1 MSAPSNLY
9 AEKVFSEHPVALWP
23 LDDVSDYVSLIS
35 EENRDLSNWDI
46 SNGTADI
53 DTSVLN
59 EPFPQ
64 SFTSKVSVD
73 TQFQESTIVSC
84 VSPDLVL
91 MTDLDQSLDTI
102 TIGAY
107 VYSNTEFIEGFDI
120 GYEYF
125 DTVGGELVQE
135 LTFFPTDISK
145 SWIFISETFN
155 PNYQNTAIRLVIKAR
170 FFSGF
175 NSDDYSFFVNGVTF
189 GQWCEEFNST
199 SLGVY
204 PVSLDTDIFAASN
217 IRGIPA
223 KAYGIQDM
231 SGYYLVR
238 RNSLAAKNTAIPMVY
253 GANNLTSLTKSGSMP
268 SLIVPGLG
276 FLNNSGKHKDYT
288 FEFWLRLS
296 SDASEEKR
304 IFGNVRGNDGL
315 YVRGPFL
322 SLKIGEYTITHYV
335 GKWYRPMLVHVRMSG
350 PSISLVINGEQVGE
364 VFIDRS
370 SLSFPDLTSMAG
382 TVELSNDWLGFYPHE
397 DVTPFEIDCVAIYGY
412 KVPVQV
418 AKKRFVYG
426 QGVEFPENIN
436 NSYSG
441 SSIYIDYPFSKYS
454 KNYSYPSIGKWSQ
467 ASYDN
472 ISIDTNEISFPEYPT
487 PLSQFKTKTSSQW
500 LADLKEYQGLNP
512 GVISLCPNS
521 SWVNEQGYLY
531 VPNLSIDSS
540 IPKAIYAIVQEL
552 EPSEQKQII
561 FSVEDSVTQSSFDV
575 EAYSDK
581 IDYVISSFGIRS
593 VIASKPRLYSN
604 EPMIVGVDI
613 QKFSNYFGGK
623 VAQLFGRMSSAS
635 IYIGGKPTENSTFK
649 GNIISFGASSK
660 KNLSEISSIFYDDGI
675 VFSDQFVDGND
686 LSLIADAGTNLSTSA
701 VFDYVYDGGTLG
713 EYANG
718 ILFDHTASYQ
728 LSAQDL
734 LSGFKVSVGAKSSWQ
749 DYIPLSSF
757 AKNVMDSRGDE
768 RLDLDFIQFNI
779 NYPAPSK
786 FIQETIDGS
795 WTYEELKSEYE
806 NPIQRQYD
814 SLDNQLFTGFNNYRD
829 LQYKAQDSY
838 RYDTSASIVKTY
850 VTFQILEDGA
860 NRSLSSYEN
869 VELVPSSG
877 IVSPDDSWMST
888 AYEVVDGVIIY
899 PPQSVSFEDIA
910 IVTHIEMSTNSVSDN
925 PVRIRSLEYASL
937 ALSDTQPT
945 GIGTRFGNDVYPY
958 RKDGFYFTY
967 KNIVPFQIY
976 KESTP
981 YLYLTRDSGIAV
993 KGQFD
998 PKVNRGISVPVNSS
1012 SATDYEVIA
1021 LQLSM
1026 RFDQDVFPFSPTQIF
1041 ELQGKSSY
1049 IRFYMV
1055 AADKSGKRARIYA
1068 IDQQG
1073 KLQNGI
1079 AFYLNGAIVREPY
1092 ITVKEWSMLGIRFA
1106 KPLDFSNYSG
1116 AFRITGPLTVNNL
1129 SHYKSTSLQKV
1140 QTSVERPWYKVK
1152 ISGPLTLDWNYW
1164 NAVPFLWGAGDN
1176 SVLVISSES
1185 YYGVD
1190 PSDIYKV
1197 YTGTNKIIVD
1207 NEVPLLVGDY
1217 AYKFYNQVSWRSEV
1231 YKPV

>member
-35 EENRDLSNWDI
+35 EENRDLTAWDI
-46 SNGTADI
+46 SNGTAEI
-53 DTSVLN
+53 NSSIIN

-64 SFTSKVSVD
+64 SFTSKVSVSEQLED
-73 TQFQESTIVSC
+73 SVVVSC
-84 VSPDLVL
+84 ISPDMLL

-102 TIGAY
+102 TVGAY
-107 VYSNTEFIEGFDI
+107 VYSNTEFVEGFEI

-125 DTVGGELVQE
+125 DTVGGELVQD

-175 NSDDYSFFVNGVTF
+175 NEDDYSFFINGVTF

-204 PVSLDTDIFAASN
+204 PVEIGSSIFSASN

-223 KAYGIQDM
+223 KAYGIQDQT
-231 SGYYLVR
+231 GYYLVR
-238 RNSLAAKNTAIPMVY
+238 RNSLAAKNTSIPMVF
-253 GANNLTSLTKSGSMP
+253 GANNVTTLSRSGIIP
-268 SLIVPGLG
+268 SLIVPGMG
-276 FLNNSGKHKDYT
+276 FLNNSGKYKDYT
-288 FEFWLRLS
+288 FEFWARLS
-296 SDASEEKR
+296 SDTSEEKR
-304 IFGNVRGNDGL
+304 IFGNIRGEDGL

-322 SLKIGEYTITHYV
+322 SLKIGSYVITHYV
-335 GKWYRPMLVHVRMSG
+335 GKWYRPMLIHIRISG
-350 PSISLVINGEQVGE
+350 PSISLLINGEQVGE
-364 VFIDRS
+364 VFVDRES
-370 SLSFPDLTSMAG
+370 FSFPDLTSMAG
-382 TVELSNDWLGFYPHE
+382 NAELSNDWLGFYPHE
-397 DVTPFEIDCVAIYGY
+397 DVAPFEVDCVAIYGY

-441 SSIYIDYPFSKYS
+441 SSVYIDYPFSKYS

-467 ASYDN
+467 ATYDN
-472 ISIDTNEISFPEYPT
+472 VSIDTNEISFPRYNAPIA
-487 PLSQFKTKTSSQW
+487 QFKTRTSAEW
-500 LADLKEYQGLNP
+500 LEDLEEFQGINP
-512 GVISLCPNS
+512 GAICMSPNS
-521 SWVNEQGYLY
+521 SWNGENGYLL
-531 VPNLSIDSS
+531 VDNLSIESS
-540 IPKAIYAIVQEL
+540 VPKAIYAVIQESS
-552 EPSEQKQII
+552 PSTQKQII
-561 FSVEDSVTQSSFDV
+561 LSIQDSITQSSLDV
-575 EAYSDK
+575 EVFSDK
-581 IDYVISSFGIRS
+581 IDYVLNSFDSTS

-604 EPMIVGVDI
+604 EPMIVGLDI
-613 QKFSNYFGGK
+613 QRFSNYFGGK
-623 VAQLFGRMSSAS
+623 AAQLFGRMSSAS
-635 IYIGGKPTENSTFK
+635 IYIGGKPSSENTFK
-649 GNIISFGASSK
+649 GNIVSFGASSK

-686 LSLIADAGTNLSTSA
+686 LSKIADAGTNLSSST
-701 VFDYVYDGGTLG
+701 VFEYVYDGGTLG
-713 EYANG
+713 EYASS
-718 ILFDHTASYQ
+718 ILSGHIASYQ
-728 LSAQDL
+728 LSAQSL
-734 LSGFKVSVGAKSSWQ
+734 LSGFKLAVGSKSSWQ
-749 DYIPLSSF
+749 DYIPLSYF
-757 AKNVMDSRGDE
+757 AKTVKDPRGDD
-768 RLDLDFIQFNI
+768 RLDLDFIQMNV

-786 FIQETIDGS
+786 FIQETLDGS
-795 WTYEELKSEYE
+795 WTYDELKSEYE
-806 NPIQRQYD
+806 NPIQREYS
-814 SLDNQLFTGFNNYRD
+814 SLDNQLFTGFDNYRD

-838 RYDTSASIVKTY
+838 RYDTSSSIVKTY
-850 VTFQILEDGA
+850 ITFQILEDGA
-860 NRSLSSYEN
+860 SRSLSSYEN
-869 VELVPSSG
+869 VESVSRSG
-877 IVSPDDSWMST
+877 IISPDDSWMNT

-910 IVTHIEMSTNSVSDN
+910 LVTHIEMSTTSVSDN
-925 PVRIRSLEYASL
+925 PIRIRSLEYASL

-945 GIGTRFGNDVYPY
+945 GIGTRFGNDIYPY

-967 KNIVPFQIY
+967 KNRSPFQIY

-981 YLYLTRDSGIAV
+981 YLYLTRDSGVTV

-998 PKVNRGISVPVNSS
+998 PKVNRGISVPVNASS
-1012 SATDYEVIA
+1012 STEHEVIA

-1092 ITVKEWSMLGIRFA
+1092 ITAKEWSMFGIRFS

-1129 SHYKSTSLQKV
+1129 SYYKSTSLQRV
-1140 QTSVERPWYKVK
+1140 QQQVDRPWYKVK

-1164 NAVPFLWGAGDN
+1164 NAVPFLWGNGEN
-1176 SVLVISSES
+1176 SVLVISTES

-1217 AYKFYNQVSWRSEV
+1217 SYKFYNQVSWRSEV